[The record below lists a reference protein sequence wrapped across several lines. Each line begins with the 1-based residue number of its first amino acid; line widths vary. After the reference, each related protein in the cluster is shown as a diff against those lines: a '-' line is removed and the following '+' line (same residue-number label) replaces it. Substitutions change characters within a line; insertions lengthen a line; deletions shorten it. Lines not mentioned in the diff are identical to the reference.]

1 MNSSRNTSHF
11 LQSLFREIGIIA
23 SRPIYFIVLVAIP
36 LFTIIFLSTIFG
48 NGKIENVPVGV
59 VDYTE
64 SQLSQQII
72 EKLEASAVLDISGR
86 RYSSEKEAHIAMQKM
101 EIYGFLIIPH
111 EFDKQLYSGK
121 KPSLTYCYQKSIL
134 ATGEEVN
141 GAFLKV
147 LSSVAAGFIVE
158 SVMAGGVAEQQ
169 AKAVALPVEGISHPL
184 YNHNLD
190 FTVYITYPFIFVF
203 LQILIII
210 LTVYVLG
217 RDKASPENI
226 GGKLFPYFI
235 IFSLYALVTNLVCF
249 GLLGIPIRENLFM
262 ISAAGIMVVAA
273 SISMGVIIALFIP
286 NYSIA
291 VSIASMYGAL
301 GATMCGVTFPIEQMF
316 GAVQA
321 LSYLFPIRY
330 FTLIYHNIIYLNLP
344 AEESIIP
351 IAALA
356 AFIVAPLLIPSRKRA
371 YLLQRESKFRQLPPI
386 YGVVLIVLG
395 GTVGYGLLYNILYMP
410 NKLKDVPVAV
420 VDGSNTPI
428 SREFIRY
435 VNATEGVEVESNI
448 PDIRQAGE
456 LMDNRRIRGI
466 IYIPHDFAS
475 RIYKGEG
482 GAYSMFGT
490 TSSLLYYLTIQES
503 TTAAMMELNSHTR
516 QQMIR
521 QLPPEALL
529 TLSQA
534 PQIEIKGIPLYNK
547 EGGYADFLI
556 PAVLI
561 VALFQT
567 MLMAAGVYRGAD
579 RGKLEAM
586 SATRSITGFTS
597 LYFMLSLFVIGVI
610 PLLFNLPDIGN
621 LLHIFP
627 FILLFLFAT
636 AIFAT
641 LLSSFYTDSES
652 VNLIVPFFSVGLI
665 FISGISFPR
674 EAMPLFWQATYYLL
688 PCAPAITGYI
698 KLNSMGA
705 DIVAASHEIYTL
717 VAQCFIYGT
726 ILYTVCRTKKAGPT
740 DQPSDYL
747 L

>member
-1 MNSSRNTSHF
+1 
-11 LQSLFREIGIIA
+11 
-23 SRPIYFIVLVAIP
+23 
-36 LFTIIFLSTIFG
+36 
-48 NGKIENVPVGV
+48 
-59 VDYTE
+59 
-64 SQLSQQII
+64 
-72 EKLEASAVLDISGR
+72 
-86 RYSSEKEAHIAMQKM
+86 
-101 EIYGFLIIPH
+101 
-111 EFDKQLYSGK
+111 
-121 KPSLTYCYQKSIL
+121 
-134 ATGEEVN
+134 
-141 GAFLKV
+141 
-147 LSSVAAGFIVE
+147 
-158 SVMAGGVAEQQ
+158 
-169 AKAVALPVEGISHPL
+169 
-184 YNHNLD
+184 
-190 FTVYITYPFIFVF
+190 
-203 LQILIII
+203 
-210 LTVYVLG
+210 
-217 RDKASPENI
+217 
-226 GGKLFPYFI
+226 
-235 IFSLYALVTNLVCF
+235 
-249 GLLGIPIRENLFM
+249 
-262 ISAAGIMVVAA
+262 
-273 SISMGVIIALFIP
+273 
-286 NYSIA
+286 
-291 VSIASMYGAL
+291 
-301 GATMCGVTFPIEQMF
+301 MCGVTFPIEQMF

-356 AFIVAPLLIPSRKRA
+356 AFIVAPLLIPSKRRA
-371 YLLQRESKFRQLPPI
+371 CLLQRECKFRQLPTI
-386 YGVVLIVLG
+386 YGVILIVLG
-395 GTVGYGLLYNILYMP
+395 GTVGYGLLYNVLYMP
-410 NKLKDVPVAV
+410 NKLKEVPIAV

-456 LMDNRRIRGI
+456 LMEDNRVRGI
-466 IYIPHDFAS
+466 IYIPGDFAS

-482 GAYSMFGT
+482 GAYSLFGT

-503 TTAAMMELNSHTR
+503 TTAAMMELNSGTR

-586 SATRSITGFTS
+586 SAIRSITGFTS

-674 EAMPLFWQATYYLL
+674 EAMPLFWQATYYIL